1 MRDEPLETRSVAA
14 IMATSPATIRLFI
27 ELHLHCIG
35 CPIAPFHTLDDAAFE
50 HGIVAGDLIA
60 AVEAAIRT
68 DLKDGRA

>member
-1 MRDEPLETRSVAA
+1 MPDEPLETLSVAE
-14 IMATSPATIRLFI
+14 IMTISPSTIRLFI
-27 ELHLHCIG
+27 EWHLHCIG

-68 DLKDGRA
+68 DLKDDRA